1 MESDSGVR
9 LTELR
14 VDGGAS
20 RNNLLM
26 QIQADLLGCP
36 ATRPANTETTVLG
49 ATYLAGLA
57 TGYWPD
63 QQTIAKQWAVDRRFE
78 PVIAAD
84 ERQARL
90 AGWRRALDRARHW
103 ETA

>member
-1 MESDSGVR
+1 
-9 LTELR
+9 

-36 ATRPANTETTVLG
+36 VTRPANPETTVLG

-57 TGYWPD
+57 VGYWPN
-63 QQTIAKQWAVDRRFE
+63 QEEIATQWAVDRRFT
-78 PVIAAD
+78 PAIQSS
-84 ERQARL
+84 ERQLRK
-90 AGWRRALDRARHW
+90 AGWKRALERARNW
-103 ETA
+103 EAD